1 MGKITEISFEKLFP
15 YAPYLN
21 YKIGAK
27 ATVSE
32 VDSADEVFRQL
43 KQQVD
48 KWYEESGGFQ
58 NDEVAIIPTKNQQ
71 PPQDTEVGLLA
82 AINACTEIKVL
93 ETFRLLI
100 NKQPKFKEAYD
111 NKMIELT
118 KKQK

>member
-1 MGKITEISFEKLFP
+1 MGKITEISFGKLFP

-21 YKIGAK
+21 YKIGVK

-32 VDSADEVFRQL
+32 VDIADEVFRQL

-58 NDEVAIIPTKNQQ
+58 NDEVAIIPTKKQQ

-100 NKQPKFKEAYD
+100 NKQPQFKEAYD
-111 NKMIELT
+111 NKMVELT

>member
-21 YKIGAK
+21 YKRGVK

-48 KWYEESGGFQ
+48 KWYEESV
-58 NDEVAIIPTKNQQ
+58 NIS
-71 PPQDTEVGLLA
+71 
-82 AINACTEIKVL
+82 
-93 ETFRLLI
+93 
-100 NKQPKFKEAYD
+100 
-111 NKMIELT
+111 
-118 KKQK
+118 

>member
-21 YKIGAK
+21 YKIGVK

-82 AINACTEIKVL
+82 SVELLANLEI
-93 ETFRLLI
+93 F
-100 NKQPKFKEAYD
+100 
-111 NKMIELT
+111 
-118 KKQK
+118 